1 MSQLIRLGQTEPKK
15 HLKFLSAPPA
25 DVLPDVLQKV
35 KNRLVTTDLT
45 VAEIAMEQNFDSE
58 TELIRVFQENENM
71 TPTEYRRASKLPAPK
86 ANQVGFQLPT
96 WSSLT
101 ITQKKWVVGVSAFS
115 AIAIAV
121 YLYN

>member
-15 HLKFLSAPPA
+15 HLKFLSTLPA

-58 TELIRVFQENENM
+58 TELIRIFQENENM
-71 TPTEYRRASKLPAPK
+71 TPTEYRRASKLPAPQ